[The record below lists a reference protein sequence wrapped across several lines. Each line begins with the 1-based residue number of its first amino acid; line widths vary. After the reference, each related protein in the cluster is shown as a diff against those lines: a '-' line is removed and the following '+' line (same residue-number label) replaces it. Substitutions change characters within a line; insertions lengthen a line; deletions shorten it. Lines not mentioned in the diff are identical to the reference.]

1 MPLLPVQFPPAHPAL
16 YFANLNCP
24 LTPCGAL
31 SISFHFCSFGIGLLP
46 TVTLYQ
52 SFTRCLVFHFV
63 SVLITTQKRSCHF
76 YDLQLR
82 IVQVQPTS
90 LDAAKIF
97 VELLLEYVLN
107 NHLIKREL
115 TMLQAFQISLC
126 WTAAS
131 LLKQKVNH
139 KESLACAKKHLN
151 FNCNKDEVDYVY
163 AMLQCLKSTAYFK
176 AAESPKF
183 AESSCRCPLKD
194 HSDAKVSHS
203 VTCKFHKVTSENGDL
218 SLNQEYIAQKDV
230 SKSIKQIQKKF
241 QKKMKKFNDK
251 QLKERSEIL
260 RSYKEEKENL
270 EFKHKIES
278 IVIRTCLWRNI
289 LLKKGKPKMWEI
301 EQEKEVEDHKH
312 QMEMR
317 LEHLKKLQ
325 LEAASKVKKKED
337 TWVEELKRWAHDELF
352 YRPSLDA
359 PESAHSMTGGVMEL
373 SKTADYVTDKAVA
386 CSRPITATTPAWSI
400 SANSALDTMTYEA
413 GLFTDVMGKNNS
425 GKSCHDQENF
435 VSVNSGAKNFI
446 TIGGTSDNAEVLLEV
461 TEICSTAALTEAIT
475 SSLPSF
481 DECLHNTNP
490 LPIFDA
496 VVRLEVAET
505 VNSVDGPQRP
515 LLLNLTSL
523 EQNPNGAAVSVPD
536 SEAPVGLHETISTGH
551 DLCNVASEIPPSCEE
566 QAHVISPVT
575 MQDKE
580 AETGVHVMLDDDLEN
595 LVAMDLPSSEEQIS
609 KSATEKENS
618 QVHET
623 ISSSHDLHNVVSV
636 IPPSSEGRNLMMSL
650 ATVQGKEAEAGVLDK
665 ESNDYAS
672 LGEDQGNLVDVHSSS
687 SEETITESTSGKL
700 NSEAQILASDS
711 ATQVNQQNLVD
722 SAVNGNSYQE
732 MPLDS
737 SPSVQPQIALVLGGS
752 LTAHQADQDHGT
764 DMLATSSAAQDG
776 DAQACGNQDTCQPMD
791 SHFHNGIEFQP
802 SSEDSDFNQVTHV
815 AMQFN
820 ANLPAFSEQ
829 TDRRST
835 FVTSNLPLPFNCD
848 LLQNELERLGRE
860 REENLKSHENKK
872 LQLKSDM
879 EKGIEELKAEIC
891 QEYETELQQIE
902 AEFFLKKEDLLAV
915 HKKVLI
921 HMMLARAWDLA
932 FKSIGK
938 DNTGSSSSGVHHDG
952 NFAVDRQLVQSCM
965 QQNAQMPSLVSNS
978 SLANPPAACGQ
989 TTPLALATSP
999 HYAAPLIQNDDLL
1012 PTPSPGLSSTNA
1024 ASHPRIGSFSFS
1036 TGRPQGRVEIRS
1048 PLPHLQPRR
1057 PSTPFTGGTSPFTH
1071 EDGSSN
1077 QQSHRSSPSLSLLE
1091 LFLTQIPAPTQI
1103 TVPYN
1108 MGHYHETAG
1117 EPSISVTGTSP
1128 VYPQCEVISNQQP
1141 HRNFPP
1147 SLSSHTQRPL
1157 ASTQQFDLLPTPP
1170 PGLSSTNAASH
1181 PHIGSFSSLTGI
1193 PQGRVEIRSPLP
1205 HLQPRRPST
1214 PLTGG
1219 ASPSSHED
1227 GSSNQQ
1233 SHRSSPSS
1241 PLLELF
1247 LTQPPAPT
1255 QMSVPYNMEHDHET
1269 AGEPSI
1275 SVTGTGLVYPQCEV
1289 ISNQQPHRNS
1299 PPSPPLLSSHT
1310 QRPLASTRQFDL
1322 LRTPSPGLSSTNAAS
1337 HPHFGSFSSSTG
1349 RPQGRVEI
1357 CAPLPHL
1364 QPRRLS
1370 TPFTGGTS
1378 PFCHED
1384 GSSNQQSHRNSLSSS
1399 LLELFLTQPPAPTRM
1414 SVPYNMEH
1422 DHETAEEPSISVTG
1436 TSPVYQQCGVISNQQ
1451 PDRNSP
1457 PAPPLLSPHTQR
1469 PLVPTQQFVPD
1480 NIVHHRE
1487 SAGGLP
1493 ALRSASALELLIDMS
1508 NQSSSSWRSTQ
1519 NSSRLEP
1526 SGGSTDVVCLSD
1538 DD

>member
-1 MPLLPVQFPPAHPAL
+1 MFEFEERIKLLEAQKKDLYPLLRPDTIQL
-16 YFANLNCP
+16 
-24 LTPCGAL
+24 CG
-31 SISFHFCSFGIGLLP
+31 I
-46 TVTLYQ
+46 
-52 SFTRCLVFHFV
+52 
-63 SVLITTQKRSCHF
+63 
-76 YDLQLR
+76 LQL
-82 IVQVQPTS
+82 S
-90 LDAAKIF
+90 DAAKIF
-97 VELLLEYVLN
+97 VELLLEYVIN

-139 KESLACAKKHLN
+139 KKSLACAKKHLN
-151 FNCNKDEVDYVY
+151 FNCSKDEVDYVY
-163 AMLQCLKSTAYFK
+163 SMLQCLKSTLLYCTEHFK

-183 AESSCRCPLKD
+183 AESSCRYPLKD
-194 HSDAKVSHS
+194 HSNAKVSHS
-203 VTCKFHKVTSENGDL
+203 ATCKFHKVTSEIGDL

-241 QKKMKKFNDK
+241 QKKIKKFNDK

-278 IVIRTCLWRNI
+278 IVFRTCLWRNI
-289 LLKKGKPKMWEI
+289 LLRTGKPKMWEI

-325 LEAASKVKKKED
+325 LEAASKLKKKEN

-352 YRPSLDA
+352 CRPSLDA
-359 PESAHSMTGGVMEL
+359 PESAQSMTGGVMEV
-373 SKTADYVTDKAVA
+373 SKTTEHVTDKAVA
-386 CSRPITATTPAWSI
+386 CSGPITATTPAWPI
-400 SANSALDTMTYEA
+400 SANSALDTMTSEV
-413 GLFTDVMGKNNS
+413 GLYTDVMGKNNS

-435 VSVNSGAKNFI
+435 VSVNPGAKTLI
-446 TIGGTSDNAEVLLEV
+446 TIGGTSDNSEVLLDV
-461 TEICSTAALTEAIT
+461 TEMCSTAALTKAIT

-490 LPIFDA
+490 LPISDA
-496 VVRLEVAET
+496 EVRREVAET
-505 VNSVDGPQRP
+505 VNSVDGPQGP

-523 EQNPNGAAVSVPD
+523 EQNPNSAAVSVPD
-536 SEAPVGLHETISTGH
+536 SEAPVGLHETISTSH
-551 DLCNVASEIPPSCEE
+551 DLCNIASEIPPSCEE
-566 QAHVISPVT
+566 QAHVISLVT

-580 AETGVHVMLDDDLEN
+580 AETGVHVMLDDDLGN
-595 LVAMDLPSSEEQIS
+595 LVAMELPSSEEQIS
-609 KSATEKENS
+609 KSTTEKENS
-618 QVHET
+618 EVHET

-636 IPPSSEGRNLMMSL
+636 IPPSPEERNPMISV
-650 ATVQGKEAEAGVLDK
+650 ATVQDKETEAGVLDK
-665 ESNDYAS
+665 ESNDYAN
-672 LGEDQGNLVDVHSSS
+672 LGGDQGNLLSVHSSS
-687 SEETITESTSGKL
+687 SEEQIAESASRKQ
-700 NSEAQILASDS
+700 NSEAHILASDS
-711 ATQVNQQNLVD
+711 TTQVNQQNLVD

-737 SPSVQPQIALVLGGS
+737 SPSVQPLRALVLGGS

-764 DMLATSSAAQDG
+764 NMLATSSAAQDG
-776 DAQACGNQDTCQPMD
+776 DAQACVNQNTCQPMD
-791 SHFHNGIEFQP
+791 SHFHDGIEFQP

-829 TDRRST
+829 TVLQPLTNFSLNQPSDVPTNGFGLPFSDTRST

-872 LQLKSDM
+872 LQLKSEM
-879 EKGIEELKAEIC
+879 EKGIEKLKAEIC

-902 AEFFLKKEDLLAV
+902 EEFFLKKEDLLAI

-932 FKSIGK
+932 FKSNGK

-978 SLANPPAACGQ
+978 SLANPRAACGQ
-989 TTPLALATSP
+989 TTPLTLANSP
-999 HYAAPLIQNDDLL
+999 HHAAPLIQSVDLL

-1024 ASHPRIGSFSFS
+1024 SSHPRIGSFSSSTSPGLSSTNAASHPCIGSFSSS

-1057 PSTPFTGGTSPFTH
+1057 PSTPFTGGTSPFSH
-1071 EDGSSN
+1071 EDGLSN
-1077 QQSHRSSPSLSLLE
+1077 QQSHRSS
-1091 LFLTQIPAPTQI
+1091 T
-1103 TVPYN
+1103 
-1108 MGHYHETAG
+1108 
-1117 EPSISVTGTSP
+1117 
-1128 VYPQCEVISNQQP
+1128 
-1141 HRNFPP
+1141 
-1147 SLSSHTQRPL
+1147 
-1157 ASTQQFDLLPTPP
+1157 
-1170 PGLSSTNAASH
+1170 
-1181 PHIGSFSSLTGI
+1181 
-1193 PQGRVEIRSPLP
+1193 
-1205 HLQPRRPST
+1205 
-1214 PLTGG
+1214 
-1219 ASPSSHED
+1219 PSS
-1227 GSSNQQ
+1227 
-1233 SHRSSPSS
+1233 
-1241 PLLELF
+1241 LLELF

-1255 QMSVPYNMEHDHET
+1255 QMSVRYNMEHYHET

-1275 SVTGTGLVYPQCEV
+1275 SVTGTGPVYPQCEV
-1289 ISNQQPHRNS
+1289 ISNQQPYRNS
-1299 PPSPPLLSSHT
+1299 PPFPPLLSSHT

-1322 LRTPSPGLSSTNAAS
+1322 LPIPSPGLSSTNAAS
-1337 HPHFGSFSSSTG
+1337 HPHIGSFSSSTG

-1357 CAPLPHL
+1357 RAPLPHL

-1378 PFCHED
+1378 AFSHED

-1399 LLELFLTQPPAPTRM
+1399 LLELFLTHPPAPTWM
-1414 SVPYNMEH
+1414 SVPYDMEH
-1422 DHETAEEPSISVTG
+1422 DHETAEEPAISVTG
-1436 TSPVYQQCGVISNQQ
+1436 TSPVYQQCRVISNQQ

-1457 PAPPLLSPHTQR
+1457 PAPPSLSPHTQR

-1487 SAGGLP
+1487 GAGGLP
-1493 ALRSASALELLIDMS
+1493 SLRSASALELLIDMS
-1508 NQSSSSWRSTQ
+1508 NQSSGSWRSTQ

>member
-1 MPLLPVQFPPAHPAL
+1 MPLLPVQFLPGHPAL
-16 YFANLNCP
+16 YFPNLNCP
-24 LTPCGAL
+24 LNTDLTPCGAL
-31 SISFHFCSFGIGLLP
+31 SIFFHFCSFGLVLLP
-46 TVTLYQ
+46 TLYQ
-52 SFTRCLVFHFV
+52 SFTRCWVFHFV
-63 SVLITTQKRSCHF
+63 SVLRTTQKRSCHF

-82 IVQVQPTS
+82 IVRVQPTS

-139 KESLACAKKHLN
+139 KESLACVKKHLN

-203 VTCKFHKVTSENGDL
+203 VTCKFHKVTSEHGDL

-325 LEAASKVKKKED
+325 LEAASKLKKKED

-359 PESAHSMTGGVMEL
+359 PESAHSMTVGVMEL
-373 SKTADYVTDKAVA
+373 SKTADYVTDKA
-386 CSRPITATTPAWSI
+386 CSRPITATTPSWSI
-400 SANSALDTMTYEA
+400 STNSALDTMTSEA

-446 TIGGTSDNAEVLLEV
+446 TVGGTSDNAEVLLDV

-475 SSLPSF
+475 FSLPSF

-490 LPIFDA
+490 LPISDA

-551 DLCNVASEIPPSCEE
+551 DLCNVGSEIPHSCEE

-636 IPPSSEGRNLMMSL
+636 IPPSSEGRNLMMSI
-650 ATVQGKEAEAGVLDK
+650 ATVQDKEAEAGVLDK

-672 LGEDQGNLVDVHSSS
+672 LGEDQGNLVNVHSSS
-687 SEETITESTSGKL
+687 SEEKIAESTSGKL
-700 NSEAQILASDS
+700 NGEAQILASDS

-722 SAVNGNSYQE
+722 SAVNGNSNQE

-737 SPSVQPQIALVLGGS
+737 SPS
-752 LTAHQADQDHGT
+752 ADQDHGT

-776 DAQACGNQDTCQPMD
+776 DAQACVNQNTCQPMD
-791 SHFHNGIEFQP
+791 SHFHDGIEFQP

-829 TDRRST
+829 TGLQPLTSFSLNQPSYVPTNGFGLPFSDTRST

-848 LLQNELERLGRE
+848 LLQKELERLGRE

-915 HKKVLI
+915 HGKVLI
-921 HMMLARAWDLA
+921 HTMLARAWDLA

-978 SLANPPAACGQ
+978 SLANPPAACRQ

-999 HYAAPLIQNDDLL
+999 HYAAPLIQNVDLL
-1012 PTPSPGLSSTNA
+1012 PTSSPGLSSTNA
-1024 ASHPRIGSFSFS
+1024 ASHPHIGSFSSS

-1057 PSTPFTGGTSPFTH
+1057 PSTPFTGGTSPFSH

-1077 QQSHRSSPSLSLLE
+1077 QQSHRSSPSSSLLE
-1091 LFLTQIPAPTQI
+1091 LFLTQTPAPTQMS
-1103 TVPYN
+1103 VPYN
-1108 MGHYHETAG
+1108 MGHDHETAG

-1147 SLSSHTQRPL
+1147 SLSSHRQRPL
-1157 ASTQQFDLLPTPP
+1157 AFTQQFDLLPTPP

-1181 PHIGSFSSLTGI
+1181 PHMGSFSSSTGR

-1214 PLTGG
+1214 PLTRGN
-1219 ASPSSHED
+1219 SPFSHKD

-1241 PLLELF
+1241 
-1247 LTQPPAPT
+1247 
-1255 QMSVPYNMEHDHET
+1255 
-1269 AGEPSI
+1269 
-1275 SVTGTGLVYPQCEV
+1275 
-1289 ISNQQPHRNS
+1289 
-1299 PPSPPLLSSHT
+1299 
-1310 QRPLASTRQFDL
+1310 
-1322 LRTPSPGLSSTNAAS
+1322 
-1337 HPHFGSFSSSTG
+1337 
-1349 RPQGRVEI
+1349 
-1357 CAPLPHL
+1357 
-1364 QPRRLS
+1364 
-1370 TPFTGGTS
+1370 
-1378 PFCHED
+1378 
-1384 GSSNQQSHRNSLSSS
+1384 S
-1399 LLELFLTQPPAPTRM
+1399 LLELFLTQPPRPHRCLFPIIYNMIMKLQGNLQYPLLVPVLSIHNVKLYQISSHIGIPLHLPYFHLILNDLWPPHTHNLIFCLLLLLAFLRPMQQVTPT
-1414 SVPYNMEH
+1414 SVPSPLQQEDPKVELRFVPLPHIFNLVDFQHLLLEVPVLSLMKMGHQISSHIETHFRHLSWNFFSHSPQRPHGCLFPIIWNM
-1422 DHETAEEPSISVTG
+1422 IMKL
-1436 TSPVYQQCGVISNQQ
+1436 Q
-1451 PDRNSP
+1451 RNLQY
-1457 PAPPLLSPHTQR
+1457 PLLVPVLSINNVELYQISSQIGIPLQLLHYFLLIPNDPWSPHNN
-1469 PLVPTQQFVPD
+1469 LF
-1480 NIVHHRE
+1480 
-1487 SAGGLP
+1487 
-1493 ALRSASALELLIDMS
+1493 LII
-1508 NQSSSSWRSTQ
+1508 
-1519 NSSRLEP
+1519 
-1526 SGGSTDVVCLSD
+1526 
-1538 DD
+1538 